1 MLASY
6 PKFNEKLVFSK
17 EAKEMELVFETISSL
32 RNVRQSFNIP
42 MSVNFDIEIRAAE
55 EEKNIFKEIESY
67 IKRMARVENISYA
80 SVDAPAPK
88 KSASAVVSASKII
101 IPLENLIDFN
111 EEIAR
116 QEKKIAKL
124 SAERK
129 SLEGRINNPKFVA
142 NAPVELVNQ
151 TKDRIAEIEIQEKAI
166 NELID
171 SLK

>member
-1 MLASY
+1 
-6 PKFNEKLVFSK
+6 
-17 EAKEMELVFETISSL
+17 
-32 RNVRQSFNIP
+32 
-42 MSVNFDIEIRAAE
+42 MSVNFDIEIRAVE

-80 SVDAPAPK
+80 SVDASAPK

-151 TKDRIAEIEIQEKAI
+151 TKDRIAEIEIQERAI
-166 NELID
+166 NELIN